1 MAQNVDVTKMK
12 QMVIKYAEKYKVPVD
27 LALALVY
34 QESRFNPRAKSKV
47 GAMGLG
53 QLMPDTAK
61 SLGVKDPYDPEQN
74 LNGAMKHLGNLI
86 IHYKGNT
93 DLALAAYN
101 AGMNA
106 VQKYGGIPP
115 YKETQNY
122 VKSINSGRKQYKTIA
137 SNSEQIPA
145 TIHEVMREKYRSGND
160 MSSQNGLRVDSIP
173 QYLTPEQQQQ
183 MISGATQRISDFQ
196 VALNAMRAGQKTFE
210 DLAAQFPT
218 EVQQYGITKQMQGSA
233 MTPVQEQLINR
244 DMGLTPEQLAQIQAN
259 DQAMRQQM
267 IDAQTNYNQGLAQ
280 QMQGMY
286 DRQMELA
293 QNNPLLQ
300 ETGYYADPRLVD
312 QSMMGDAIGA
322 LANGIKG
329 GTVDFSRIPS
339 YADRMRAKYQSE
351 VANKYGIPY
360 DQLIQG
366 KQEVYKNQLAILQQ
380 QASDLKELANQGQ
393 ISQRTLMTELAKVN
407 NTSAAIIEGMKQNTE
422 YAKAVAPHIIDRAG
436 EIVTENIKNQGGQN
450 QTSTTAAGN
459 LAQENIKAQAGNVN
473 ATINADATMGAAGLY
488 SDATKYASDVRQDIA
503 NADRPIKQQTANAYQ
518 FGQQVAPILQL
529 PQISPRPYLKLSGYS
544 DSQIDS
550 ILGTPAAPSMD
561 YSNAGG
567 LFGGFRLPVQQNQLP
582 PQLSTQNDL
591 E

>member
-101 AGMNA
+101 AGMGA

-259 DQAMRQQM
+259 DQSMRQQM

-300 ETGYYADPRLVD
+300 ETGYYVNPRD
-312 QSMMGDAIGA
+312 IRSNQAAQIANQIGGFGMTLPTA
-322 LANGIKG
+322 EQLA
-329 GTVDFSRIPS
+329 TQR
-339 YADRMRAKYQSE
+339 YQAE

-360 DQLIQG
+360 EQLIQG

-407 NTSAAIIEGMKQNTE
+407 NTSAAIVESMKQNTE

-488 SDATKYASDVRQDIA
+488 SDATKYASDIRQDIA

-544 DSQIDS
+544 DSQIDT

-582 PQLSTQNDL
+582 PQLGTQNDL